1 MSKAVVFTLAIVF
14 ALTAWLSAERQQQRA
29 SAIYLVT
36 NFDFA
41 AYPVCR
47 ASKTT
52 NCINA
57 IRFYDADSQQSLAE
71 VKASADMA
79 GRQSVVGT
87 ARVSSIP
94 HRVYAVT
101 AYLDSAGRMKEGP
114 RGQITELIHDANH

>member
-14 ALTAWLSAERQQQRA
+14 ALTAWLSAERQQQHA

-36 NFDFA
+36 SFDFT

-47 ASKTT
+47 AGKTT

-57 IRFYDADSQQSLAE
+57 IRFYDADSHQSLAE
-71 VKASADMA
+71 VKAAADMA
-79 GRQSVVGT
+79 GRQPIIGT

-101 AYLDSAGRMKEGP
+101 AYVDRTGRMKEGP
-114 RGQITELIHDANH
+114 PGQITELIHDAGH